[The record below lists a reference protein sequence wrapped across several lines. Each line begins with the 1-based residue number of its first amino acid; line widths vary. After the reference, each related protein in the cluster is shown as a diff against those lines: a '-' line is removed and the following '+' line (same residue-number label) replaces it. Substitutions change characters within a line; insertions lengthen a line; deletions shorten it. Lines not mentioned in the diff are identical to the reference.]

1 MDGLFMQEFSLIEK
15 KELAPLRELIE
26 SIFIP
31 Y

>member
-15 KELAPLRELIE
+15 KELVPLREFIE